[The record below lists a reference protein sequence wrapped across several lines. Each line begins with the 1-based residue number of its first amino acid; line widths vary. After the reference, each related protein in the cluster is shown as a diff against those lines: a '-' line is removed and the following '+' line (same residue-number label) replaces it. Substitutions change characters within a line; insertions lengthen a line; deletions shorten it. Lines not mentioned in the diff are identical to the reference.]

1 MAHTTILLIL
11 QYCDACTTKSQQDS
25 SSYDFTKSFDD
36 LFIYSKSICC
46 VSQPPLTLHGPQ
58 QTHGWFPLLLGG
70 WGQGRLTNTADLH
83 QLIIPPLFKPAV
95 ASSAGLSWSVTAGKL
110 HKQADRSCCYKH
122 RAYYWSPVLW
132 MLNQSK
138 EVGIVLDSL
147 YLARIALILK
157 QNCDPTFIS

>member
-1 MAHTTILLIL
+1 M
-11 QYCDACTTKSQQDS
+11 QPCTTKRQQDS
-25 SSYDFTKSFDD
+25 SSYDFTKSFD
-36 LFIYSKSICC
+36 FFSFFSKSICC
-46 VSQPPLTLHGPQ
+46 VSQPPLTPHGPQ
-58 QTHGWFPLLLGG
+58 QTHGWFPLPVRGVG
-70 WGQGRLTNTADLH
+70 LTNTADLH
-83 QLIIPPLFKPAV
+83 QLIIPPLFKSAV

-110 HKQADRSCCYKH
+110 HKQTDRSFCYKH